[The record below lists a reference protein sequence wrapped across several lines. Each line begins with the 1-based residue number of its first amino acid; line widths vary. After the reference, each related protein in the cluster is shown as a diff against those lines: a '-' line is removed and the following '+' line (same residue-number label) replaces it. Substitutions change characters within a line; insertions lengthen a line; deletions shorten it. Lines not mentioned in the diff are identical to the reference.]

1 MTTHVLRNITALG
14 TAVNAIGRCHPL
26 RSWAI
31 LGLAIFA
38 FSSSVRADEQF
49 GAPTASTTLS
59 NNVVTGEPF
68 PRGLRVIT
76 VYGGYEQQ
84 PNGTRAQIGFC
95 NVGLNYYFANNWA
108 FGFEATGLGCSQ
120 PQDNVGAGGVDM
132 ILRTHLWNYR
142 RFSFYGDFS
151 PGILE
156 ANNRI
161 PPSGTDFNFTIQSGV
176 GAVYR
181 LDEHTELMFGV
192 RDYHL
197 SNARSEGPNRN
208 PSLNAIQGY
217 VGLMFRR

>member
-1 MTTHVLRNITALG
+1 MTSHVRRIITALG
-14 TAVNAIGRCHPL
+14 APVNAVDACRQF

-38 FSSSVRADEQF
+38 FASSVRADEQPP
-49 GAPTASTTLS
+49 ATAVSTTLS
-59 NNVVTGEPF
+59 NDVVTGEPF

-76 VYGGYEQQ
+76 LYGGYEQQ

-95 NVGLNYYFANNWA
+95 SLGLNYYFANNWA

-120 PQDNVGAGGVDM
+120 PQDNVGAGGADM

-142 RFSFYGDFS
+142 RFSFYGDFAA
-151 PGILE
+151 GVLE

-181 LDEHTELMFGV
+181 LNEQTELMFGV
-192 RDYHL
+192 RDFHL
-197 SNARSEGPNRN
+197 SNARQDGPDRN
-208 PSLNAIQGY
+208 PSLNGIQGY
-217 VGLMFRR
+217 MGLMFRR

>member
-1 MTTHVLRNITALG
+1 MTSQVRRNITALG
-14 TAVNAIGRCHPL
+14 APVNAAGPRGQL

-31 LGLAIFA
+31 VGLAIFA
-38 FSSSVRADEQF
+38 FASSVRADEQF
-49 GAPTASTTLS
+49 GATAASTTLS
-59 NNVVTGEPF
+59 NDVVPGEPF
-68 PRGLRVIT
+68 PRGLRVVT
-76 VYGGYEQQ
+76 LYGGYEQQ

-95 NVGLNYYFANNWA
+95 SVGLNYYFANNWA

-120 PQDNVGAGGVDM
+120 PQDNIGAGGVDM

-181 LDEHTELMFGV
+181 LDEHTEIMFGV

-197 SNARSEGPNRN
+197 SNARQDGPNRN
-208 PSLNAIQGY
+208 PSLNGIQGY
-217 VGLMFRR
+217 IGLMFRR